1 MAPYTALASAV
12 GGRAPKP
19 QCYWGSWWLE
29 WAYCIWRHCHMTP
42 CPAAQIVA
50 HVTGARMNT
59 HYTPAAA
66 DLTFQMFDL
75 IFHQIRPSAPNLGG
89 SRVEYS
95 YRPIGLGGAATRA
108 L

>member
-42 CPAAQIVA
+42 CPAARLVPRA
-50 HVTGARMNT
+50 TGARRDT
-59 HYTPAAA
+59 HYSPAEANLPSKMFN
-66 DLTFQMFDL
+66 LTFHQMRHSEVL
-75 IFHQIRPSAPNLGG
+75 IL
-89 SRVEYS
+89 SR
-95 YRPIGLGGAATRA
+95 A
-108 L
+108 